1 MAQDYNNTLNLPVT
15 EFNMRGALPQ
25 REPAWVEE
33 WEEKQL
39 YHKMIKTRANR
50 YLYSTTVLHMQTV
63 TSILALL

>member
-33 WEEKQL
+33 WVEKKL
-39 YHKMIKTRANR
+39 YDKMIKNNEGKP
-50 YLYSTTVLHMQTV
+50 
-63 TSILALL
+63 